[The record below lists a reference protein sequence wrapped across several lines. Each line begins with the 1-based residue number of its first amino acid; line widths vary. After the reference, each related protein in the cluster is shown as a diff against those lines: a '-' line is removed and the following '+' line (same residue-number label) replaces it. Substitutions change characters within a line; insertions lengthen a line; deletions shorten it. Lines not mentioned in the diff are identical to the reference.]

1 MITLR
6 VFDSAAEAAI
16 AKSVL
21 DDRGISCSLADEA
34 SHLYGGAP
42 GAIPVRLLV
51 REDQAEE
58 ALRIL
63 DAPAAVLPENFDV
76 MTGGEETED
85 QPSLD
90 VAVELRTLKR
100 TVRRLAIVS
109 TVLFFLLWCFV
120 AYLLT
125 ERPTYVD
132 RLWRNISLATRQSDL
147 ERARRIA
154 QVAVKQYPRDYW
166 SHEWLAMVDS
176 QLKDFAGAETE
187 YQRAYDLLPSERIKK
202 HLQEVRI
209 KKESQATTSASPSP
223 RPQWSASPGTN

>member
-21 DDRGISCSLADEA
+21 DDHGISSSLADEA
-34 SHLYGGAP
+34 AHLYGGAP

-51 REDQAEE
+51 REDQVEE

-63 DAPAAVLPENFDV
+63 DAPEPALPEDFDV
-76 MTGGEETED
+76 MTAEPAAEEK
-85 QPSLD
+85 PAPD
-90 VAVELRTLKR
+90 VAVELRNLQR
-100 TVRRLAIVS
+100 TVRRLVVVS

-125 ERPTYVD
+125 ERPTYVE
-132 RLWRNISLATRQSDL
+132 RLWRNISLATQKSDL
-147 ERARRIA
+147 ERARRMA
-154 QVAVKQYPRDYW
+154 QFAVKQYPRDYW
-166 SHEWLAMVDS
+166 SHEWLAMADLK
-176 QLKDFAGAETE
+176 LKDFTSAEAE

-209 KKESQATTSASPSP
+209 QKESQASTSTSPSP
-223 RPQWSASPGTN
+223 TP

>member
-21 DDRGISCSLADEA
+21 EDRGISCDLADEA
-34 SHLYGGAP
+34 THLYAGAGGAV
-42 GAIPVRLLV
+42 PVRLLV

-63 DAPAAVLPENFDV
+63 NMPGPALPDDFEPA
-76 MTGGEETED
+76 TGEEQVEEK
-85 QPSLD
+85 PLE
-90 VAVELRTLKR
+90 VAVELRRLQR
-100 TVRRLAIVS
+100 TVGRLLVVS
-109 TVLFFLLWCFV
+109 AVLFFVLFCFV

-132 RLWRNISLATRQSDL
+132 RLWRNFSLALRNSDL

-154 QVAVKQYPRDYW
+154 QIAVKQYPRAYW
-166 SHEWLAMVDS
+166 SHEWLAMMN
-176 QLKDFAGAETE
+176 QREKDFAGAETE
-187 YQRAYDLLPSERIKK
+187 YQRAYDLLPSEEIRKD
-202 HLQEVRI
+202 LQKVRI
-209 KKESQATTSASPSP
+209 EKQSQVPAAAASPTP
-223 RPQWSASPGTN
+223 

>member
-1 MITLR
+1 MLTLR

-21 DDRGISCSLADEA
+21 DDHGISCTLADEA

-63 DAPAAVLPENFDV
+63 DAPGLTLPENFDGV
-76 MTGGEETED
+76 PDADQTENKPLPD
-85 QPSLD
+85 AAL
-90 VAVELRTLKR
+90 ELRNLQR
-100 TVRRLAIVS
+100 TVRRLVIVS
-109 TVLFFLLWCFV
+109 TVLFFLLSCFV

-125 ERPTYVD
+125 ERPTYVQ
-132 RLWRNISLATRQSDL
+132 RLWLNLNTVTRRSDF

-154 QVAVKQYPRDYW
+154 QTAVKQFPHEYW
-166 SHEWLAMVDS
+166 SHEWLADED
-176 QLKDFAGAETE
+176 LRLRDFAGAEDE
-187 YQRAYDLLPSERIKK
+187 YQRAYALLPSERIKK

-209 KKESQATTSASPSP
+209 QRQSKATTSDSPSP
-223 RPQWSASPGTN
+223 TPQLSASPATN

>member
-6 VFDSAAEAAI
+6 AFGNAAEAAM

-21 DDRGISCSLADEA
+21 DDHGISCSLADED

-42 GAIPVRLLV
+42 QAMPVRILV

-63 DAPAAVLPENFDV
+63 DAPGLALPENFDV
-76 MTGGEETED
+76 MTGAEPAEEK
-85 QPSLD
+85 PAPD
-90 VAVELRTLKR
+90 VAVELRSLQQ
-100 TVRRLAIVS
+100 TVRRLVVVS

-125 ERPTYVD
+125 ERPTYVE
-132 RLWRNISLATRQSDL
+132 RLWRNISSALHQSDL
-147 ERARRIA
+147 ARARRIA
-154 QVAVKQYPRDYW
+154 QGAVKQYPRDYW
-166 SHEWLAMVDS
+166 SHEWLAMVDVK
-176 QLKDFAGAETE
+176 LKDFAGAEAE
-187 YQRAYDLLPSERIKK
+187 YQRAYDLLPSEEIKK

-209 KKESQATTSASPSP
+209 QRESQESTSASPSSTP
-223 RPQWSASPGTN
+223 

>member
-21 DDRGISCSLADEA
+21 DDHGISSSLADEA
-34 SHLYGGAP
+34 AHIWAGAP

-63 DAPAAVLPENFDV
+63 DAPGQALPENFDV
-76 MTGGEETED
+76 MTDAEPVREE
-85 QPSLD
+85 PAPD
-90 VAVELRTLKR
+90 VAVELKNLQR
-100 TVRRLAIVS
+100 TVRRLVVVS
-109 TVLFFLLWCFV
+109 TVLFFALFCFV

-125 ERPTYVD
+125 ERPNYVE
-132 RLWRNISLATRQSDL
+132 RLWRNISVATRQSDL

-154 QVAVKQYPRDYW
+154 EVAVKQYPRDYW
-166 SHEWLAMVDS
+166 SHEWLAGVDLK
-176 QLKDFAGAETE
+176 LKDFAGAEAE
-187 YQRAYDLLPSERIKK
+187 YQRAYDLLPSERIKRR
-202 HLQEVRI
+202 LQEVRI
-209 KKESQATTSASPSP
+209 EKEARVPGSPSP
-223 RPQWSASPGTN
+223 SPTP

>member
-21 DDRGISCSLADEA
+21 DDHGISSSLADEA
-34 SHLYGGAP
+34 AHLWGGAP

-51 REDQAEE
+51 REDQVEE

-63 DAPAAVLPENFDV
+63 DAPGPAWPEDFEPPA
-76 MTGGEETED
+76 GEEPAEEKPAPD
-85 QPSLD
+85 
-90 VAVELRTLKR
+90 AGVELRNLQR
-100 TVRRLAIVS
+100 TVRRLVVVS

-125 ERPTYVD
+125 DRPTYVQ
-132 RLWRNISLATRQSDL
+132 RLWRNISLAMRESDL

-154 QVAVKQYPRDYW
+154 QVAVKQYPREYW
-166 SHEWLAMVDS
+166 SHEWLAMVDLK
-176 QLKDFAGAETE
+176 LKDLAGAETE
-187 YQRAYDLLPSERIKK
+187 YRRAYALLPSEEIKK
-202 HLQEVRI
+202 QLQEIRI
-209 KKESQATTSASPSP
+209 QRQSEASPSATP
-223 RPQWSASPGTN
+223 SPTP

>member
-6 VFDSAAEAAI
+6 VFDSAAEAAM

-21 DDRGISCSLADEA
+21 DDHGISCGLADEA

-63 DAPAAVLPENFDV
+63 AAPGPALSENFDA
-76 MTGGEETED
+76 MTDAEPVQQE
-85 QPSLD
+85 PVPD
-90 VAVELRTLKR
+90 VAVELRNLQR
-100 TVRRLAIVS
+100 TVRRLVVVS

-125 ERPTYVD
+125 ERPTYVE
-132 RLWRNISLATRQSDL
+132 RLWRNVSSALYHSDL

-166 SHEWLAMVDS
+166 SHEWLAMVDLK
-176 QLKDFAGAETE
+176 LKDFAGAEAE
-187 YQRAYDLLPSERIKK
+187 YQQAYDLLQSERIKK

-209 KKESQATTSASPSP
+209 QRQSQASTSASPSP
-223 RPQWSASPGTN
+223 TP

>member
-21 DDRGISCSLADEA
+21 DDHGISSSLADEA
-34 SHLYGGAP
+34 AHLWGGAP

-51 REDQAEE
+51 REDQVEE

-63 DAPAAVLPENFDV
+63 DAPGPALPEDFEPAA
-76 MTGGEETED
+76 GEEPAEEKPAPD
-85 QPSLD
+85 
-90 VAVELRTLKR
+90 AGVELRSLQR
-100 TVRRLAIVS
+100 TVRRLVIVS
-109 TVLFFLLWCFV
+109 TVLFFVLFCFV

-132 RLWRNISLATRQSDL
+132 RLWRNFSLALHNSDL

-154 QVAVKQYPRDYW
+154 QNAVKQYPRAYW
-166 SHEWLAMVDS
+166 SHQWLAMVN
-176 QLKDFAGAETE
+176 QKEKDFAGAEAE
-187 YQRAYDLLPSERIKK
+187 YQRAYDLLPSEEIRKD
-202 HLQEVRI
+202 LQKVRI
-209 KKESQATTSASPSP
+209 EKQSHGPAATASPTP
-223 RPQWSASPGTN
+223 

>member
-21 DDRGISCSLADEA
+21 DDHGISSSLADEA
-34 SHLYGGAP
+34 AHLYGGAP

-51 REDQAEE
+51 RDDQAEE

-63 DAPAAVLPENFDV
+63 DAPGPVLPEDFEPTAN
-76 MTGGEETED
+76 EESVEEK
-85 QPSLD
+85 PPEIA
-90 VAVELRTLKR
+90 VALRSMQR
-100 TVRRLAIVS
+100 TVHRLVVVS
-109 TVLFFLLWCFV
+109 AVLFFVLFCFV

-132 RLWRNISLATRQSDL
+132 RLWQNFSLALRHSDL

-154 QVAVKQYPRDYW
+154 QTAVKHYPREYW
-166 SHEWLAMVDS
+166 SHGWLAQVNA
-176 QLKDFAGAETE
+176 QLKDFAGAEAE
-187 YQRAYDLLPSERIKK
+187 YQRAYDLLPSEEIKK
-202 HLQEVRI
+202 DLQKVRI
-209 KKESQATTSASPSP
+209 EKESQTSATVGPSP
-223 RPQWSASPGTN
+223 PP

>member
-21 DDRGISCSLADEA
+21 DDHGISSNLADEA

-58 ALRIL
+58 ARRIL
-63 DAPAAVLPENFDV
+63 DAPGLTLPENFDG
-76 MTGGEETED
+76 MPDAETSETD
-85 QPSLD
+85 PPPD
-90 VAVELRTLKR
+90 AAVELRNLQR
-100 TVRRLAIVS
+100 TVRRLVTVS
-109 TVLFFLLWCFV
+109 TVLFFVLFGFV

-125 ERPTYVD
+125 DRPTYAG
-132 RLWRNISLATRQSDL
+132 RLWSNINSATRHSDF

-154 QVAVKQYPRDYW
+154 ETAVKQYPREYW
-166 SHEWLAMVDS
+166 SHEWLADVER
-176 QLKDFAGAETE
+176 QLKDFAGAEAE
-187 YQRAYDLLPSERIKK
+187 YQRAYTLLPSEEIKK

-209 KKESQATTSASPSP
+209 QKESQASTSASPSP
-223 RPQWSASPGTN
+223 TP

>member
-21 DDRGISCSLADEA
+21 DDRGISASLADEA
-34 SHLYGGAP
+34 AHLYSGAP

-63 DAPAAVLPENFDV
+63 DAPGPGLPEDFEPVTD
-76 MTGGEETED
+76 GEREEEK
-85 QPSLD
+85 PPEP
-90 VAVELRTLKR
+90 AVELRSLQR
-100 TVRRLAIVS
+100 TVRRVVIVS
-109 TVLFFLLWCFV
+109 AVLFFVLFCFV

-132 RLWRNISLATRQSDL
+132 RLWRNFSVALRHSDL
-147 ERARRIA
+147 ERARHIA
-154 QVAVKQYPRDYW
+154 QTAVKQFPHAYW
-166 SHEWLAMVDS
+166 SHQWLAMVNAK
-176 QLKDFAGAETE
+176 QKDFAGAEAE
-187 YQRAYDLLPSERIKK
+187 YQRAYDLLPSEEIKK
-202 HLQEVRI
+202 DIEKVRI
-209 KKESQATTSASPSP
+209 EKQSQGPAPTASPTP
-223 RPQWSASPGTN
+223 

>member
-6 VFDSAAEAAI
+6 VFDSAAEAAM

-21 DDRGISCSLADEA
+21 DDHGISCSLADEA

-51 REDQAEE
+51 RDDQAEE

-63 DAPAAVLPENFDV
+63 DAPGPALPENFEV
-76 MTGGEETED
+76 MTGVERAEERPAPEF
-85 QPSLD
+85 
-90 VAVELRTLKR
+90 AVELRNLQR
-100 TVRRLAIVS
+100 TVRRLVVVS

-125 ERPTYVD
+125 ERPTYVE
-132 RLWRNISLATRQSDL
+132 RLWRNTSSAMRQSDL
-147 ERARRIA
+147 GRARRIA
-154 QVAVKQYPRDYW
+154 EVAVKQYPRDYW
-166 SHEWLAMVDS
+166 SHEWLAMVDFK
-176 QLKDFAGAETE
+176 LKDFAGAEAE
-187 YQRAYDLLPSERIKK
+187 YQQAYDLLPSEEIKK

-209 KKESQATTSASPSP
+209 QKQSQAPASASPSP
-223 RPQWSASPGTN
+223 AP

>member
-21 DDRGISCSLADEA
+21 DDHGISSSLADEA
-34 SHLYGGAP
+34 THLYAGAP

-63 DAPAAVLPENFDV
+63 DTPGPALPENFDV
-76 MTGGEETED
+76 MAEGETAEEK
-85 QPSLD
+85 PAPD
-90 VAVELRTLKR
+90 VAVELRNLQR
-100 TVRRLAIVS
+100 TVRRLMGVS
-109 TVLFFLLWCFV
+109 AVLFFVLFCFV

-132 RLWRNISLATRQSDL
+132 RLWRNFSLALRNSDL

-154 QVAVKQYPRDYW
+154 QTAVKQYPRAYW
-166 SHEWLAMVDS
+166 SHEWLAIVN
-176 QLKDFAGAETE
+176 QKEKDLDGAEAE
-187 YQRAYDLLPSERIKK
+187 YQRAYDLLPSEEIRKD
-202 HLQEVRI
+202 LQKVRI
-209 KKESQATTSASPSP
+209 EKQSQGPAATASPAP
-223 RPQWSASPGTN
+223 